1 MRQLHRCNSKF
12 PSVTAIRVSLI
23 EQFDEQMPDSVK
35 FNVGYI
41 DSAYD
46 NVRSPDI
53 FRSNIMHV
61 RGKPC
66 VTGHLDWS

>member
-1 MRQLHRCNSKF
+1 MRQLHRCHSKF

-41 DSAYD
+41 DVGYIDGRHQISLFSSED
-46 NVRSPDI
+46 LNL
-53 FRSNIMHV
+53 NIQNTSLGV
-61 RGKPC
+61 K
-66 VTGHLDWS
+66 